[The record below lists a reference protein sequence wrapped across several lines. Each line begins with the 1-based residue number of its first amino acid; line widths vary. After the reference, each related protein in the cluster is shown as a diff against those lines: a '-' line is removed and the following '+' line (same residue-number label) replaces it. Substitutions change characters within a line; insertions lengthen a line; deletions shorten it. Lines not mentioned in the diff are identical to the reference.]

1 MALTGF
7 QSFSLSVFGWISR
20 PLTKENYK
28 LKETLIKA
36 RIQQLPEAY
45 VAQAIMSVFLT
56 FVCTSMLVLLVIGIG
71 IPMIEDVTAQNDPEG
86 VGVVVPERV
95 KYVLLAVGGVVL
107 PLFVAFFLW
116 IDPSSKAGKRG
127 KEMERNLP
135 FVASYIAALAAS
147 NATPSVAFKSLA
159 RNEDIYGEVSKDAAW
174 IYSSIEYMG
183 RDLVTTL
190 KDAVDRSPSEKFA
203 EFLQGMVGTITSG
216 GNLKLYFLNR
226 AEYYAQLNRNY
237 VKDVINKMAL
247 FAESYV
253 VVAVALPIF
262 VMIIMVITF
271 WVSGS
276 GMQVS
281 ESMLY
286 MIVFG
291 LLPLIQGGF
300 TILFKGLSDEI
311 TV

>member
-20 PLTKENYK
+20 PLTRENYK

-45 VAQAIMSVFLT
+45 VAQSIMSVFLA
-56 FVCTSMLVLLVIGIG
+56 FVIGIFLLG
-71 IPMIEDVTAQNDPEG
+71 PTLLIVAPIIMIIMIVMG
-86 VGVVVPERV
+86 VSSDIIAMVP
-95 KYVLLAVGGVVL
+95 YI
-107 PLFVAFFLW
+107 FIFFLLILIPGMIAFIQW
-116 IDPSSKAGKRG
+116 SNPASTARKRG
-127 KEMERNLP
+127 TNMDRNLP

-147 NATPSVAFKSLA
+147 NATPSLTFKSLA

-203 EFLQGMVGTITSG
+203 EFMQGMVGTITSG

-226 AEYYAQLNRNY
+226 AEYYAQVNRNY
-237 VKDVINKMAL
+237 VKEVINRMAL

-300 TILFKGLSDEI
+300 TVLFKGLSDEI

>member
-20 PLTKENYK
+20 PLTRENYK

-45 VAQAIMSVFLT
+45 VAQSIMSVFLA
-56 FVCTSMLVLLVIGIG
+56 FVIGIFLLG
-71 IPMIEDVTAQNDPEG
+71 PTLLIVAPIIMIIMIVMG
-86 VGVVVPERV
+86 VSSDIIAMVP
-95 KYVLLAVGGVVL
+95 YI
-107 PLFVAFFLW
+107 FIFFLLILIPGMIAFIQW
-116 IDPSSKAGKRG
+116 SNPASTARKRG
-127 KEMERNLP
+127 TNMDRNLP

-147 NATPSVAFKSLA
+147 NATPSLTFKSLA

-203 EFLQGMVGTITSG
+203 EFMQGMVGTITSG

-226 AEYYAQLNRNY
+226 AEYYAQVNRYY
-237 VKDVINKMAL
+237 VKEVINRMAL

-300 TILFKGLSDEI
+300 TVLFKGLSDEI

>member
-1 MALTGF
+1 LALTGF

-20 PLTKENYK
+20 PLTRENYK

-45 VAQAIMSVFLT
+45 VAQSIMSVFLA
-56 FVCTSMLVLLVIGIG
+56 FVIGIFLLG
-71 IPMIEDVTAQNDPEG
+71 PTLLIVAPIIMIIMIVMG
-86 VGVVVPERV
+86 VSSDIIAMVP
-95 KYVLLAVGGVVL
+95 YI
-107 PLFVAFFLW
+107 FIFFLLILIPGMIAFIQW
-116 IDPSSKAGKRG
+116 SNPASTARKRG
-127 KEMERNLP
+127 TNMDRNLP

-147 NATPSVAFKSLA
+147 NATPSLTFKSLA

-203 EFLQGMVGTITSG
+203 EFMQGMVGTITSG

-226 AEYYAQLNRNY
+226 AEYYAQVNRYY
-237 VKDVINKMAL
+237 VKEVINRMAL

-300 TILFKGLSDEI
+300 TVLFKGLSDEI

>member
-1 MALTGF
+1 LALTGF

-20 PLTKENYK
+20 PLTRENYK

-45 VAQAIMSVFLT
+45 VAQSIMSVFLA
-56 FVCTSMLVLLVIGIG
+56 FVIGIFLLG
-71 IPMIEDVTAQNDPEG
+71 PTLLIVAPIIMIIMIVMG
-86 VGVVVPERV
+86 VSSDIIAMVP
-95 KYVLLAVGGVVL
+95 YI
-107 PLFVAFFLW
+107 FIFFLLILIPGMIAFIQW
-116 IDPSSKAGKRG
+116 SNPASTARKRG
-127 KEMERNLP
+127 TNMDRNLP

-147 NATPSVAFKSLA
+147 NATPSLTFKSLA

-203 EFLQGMVGTITSG
+203 EFMQGMVGTITSG

-226 AEYYAQLNRNY
+226 AEYYAQVNRNY
-237 VKDVINKMAL
+237 VKEVINRMAL

-300 TILFKGLSDEI
+300 TVLFKGLSDEI